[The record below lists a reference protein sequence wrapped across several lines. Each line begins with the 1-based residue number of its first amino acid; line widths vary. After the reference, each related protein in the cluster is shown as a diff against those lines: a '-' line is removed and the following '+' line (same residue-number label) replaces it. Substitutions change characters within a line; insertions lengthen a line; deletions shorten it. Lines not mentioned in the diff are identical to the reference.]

1 MSDDDRTP
9 ALVISGTI
17 VIDPADV
24 DRARGLVA
32 PLVAA
37 TRAEAGCLAY
47 GFYTDLDAPGT
58 FHLYEEWESAEANAA
73 HSASDHLATFMAG
86 IAELAVRSARL
97 DRYEVATAE
106 RIM

>member
-1 MSDDDRTP
+1 MSEARTP

-17 VIDPADV
+17 VIDPARV
-24 DRARGLVA
+24 ERARELVA
-32 PLVAA
+32 PLTVA

-47 GFYTDLDAPGT
+47 GFHADLDEPGT

-73 HSASDHLATFMAG
+73 HSASPHLAAFMDAIG
-86 IAELAVRSARL
+86 ELDVRRARL
-97 DRYEVATAE
+97 DRYEVARAE